1 MAIDLGNG
9 FVVSDS
15 LVTGQKKQTDADRAN
30 AVLTQY
36 GGLQGIANSGMSL
49 TKLLEAL
56 SGAKWNIPL
65 FDNITAGQAISAYQ
79 KGTLPSTGD
88 AKKAIQSGEYN
99 GTVQDYM
106 NENIAKATGV
116 EYTKGSGNQTLDD
129 LNNAVGAAPSGSSS
143 GTSYLDQL
151 TAIQNSGNAPSSNMQ
166 GWADGFI
173 NKLGKAQSGG
183 DSKEDAFNKMWAS
196 YADGNPDHASPELQ
210 AVLRQMAGLDGG
222 NSGSGDVDTGSDYVS
237 MPSNPV
243 STPSGTFPNNGGSFS
258 PVTTPVTTPG
268 TFPGAGGSSS
278 SGTGGSSSSATLPNA
293 PGLNTGNG
301 TSGTPVDAFAQ
312 YLANVTDSGYN
323 KQMSGS
329 IADLENLYKDLFGNI
344 QSGDYTKKPY
354 YQTILESYGL
364 AGDAAADNAVAGSV
378 GSNGGNLDSYAAA
391 NAKRQQLAYKNAAQG
406 AALDAYNAEIGNLI
420 KTLGDMGVNVND
432 LYATWAQN
440 LHSERGTAADVL
452 LGQLGI
458 DRDKYVTDVQAA
470 VDKYLGELGLEG
482 TKVQADA
489 DKYLGELS
497 TNLGMSQIEADKY
510 LGDLNASLGMS
521 QIEADKQMNADTLS
535 AQKEI
540 ARMESELQT
549 KIAQIESASETERQR
564 LITEASIIVAQIEDA
579 NKRYGYELDAE
590 TQKAKAKLQAQ
601 ADKYGYDTQYNLGL
615 YESMNSATKEAVEA
629 SSTEKQKALAIR
641 REDGEAAYNEYLA
654 SLPEEKR
661 QSVSSYVDQY
671 FKADSASLA
680 PSKSLDIIA
689 SAVGADMSSGKS
701 FEDAL
706 EYRWAAFIASNPQY
720 NNAENFD
727 NALSYIASK
736 VGYNG

>member
-65 FDNITAGQAISAYQ
+65 FDNITAGQALSAYQ

-88 AKKAIQSGEYN
+88 AKKAIQSGEYD

-116 EYTKGSGNQTLDD
+116 EYTQGSGNQTLDD

-151 TAIQNSGNAPSSNMQ
+151 TAIQNSGNAPSANME
-166 GWADGFI
+166 GWADSFI

-196 YADGNPDHASPELQ
+196 YAEGNPDHASPELQ

-222 NSGSGDVDTGSDYVS
+222 DSGSVDVDTGSDYVS

-243 STPSGTFPNNGGSFS
+243 STPSGTFPNNGGSSS

-268 TFPGAGGSSS
+268 TFPGTGGSSF
-278 SGTGGSSSSATLPNA
+278 SGTGGTFPGTFPNTSGSSV
-293 PGLNTGNG
+293 GGG
-301 TSGTPVDAFAQ
+301 TSGAPVDAFAQ

-329 IADLENLYKDLFGNI
+329 IADLEGLYKELFGNI

-364 AGDAAADNAVAGSV
+364 AGDAAADDAVAGSV

-391 NAKRQQLAYKNAAQG
+391 NAKRQQLAFKNAAQG
-406 AALDAYNAEIGNLI
+406 AALDAYNAEVGNLI

-458 DRDKYVTDVQAA
+458 DRDKYVTDAQAA

-521 QIEADKQMNADTLS
+521 QIEADKQMNADTLA

-540 ARMESELQT
+540 AQMESNLQSLIAEIQSATDIRKQELI
-549 KIAQIESASETERQR
+549 K
-564 LITEASIIVAQIEDA
+564 EATLAV
-579 NKRYGYELDAE
+579 
-590 TQKAKAKLQAQ
+590 AKLEAQ
-601 ADKYGYDTQYNLGL
+601 AAKYGYDVSSLTEQNVQLLKNEAAKLGYDMEYL
-615 YESMNSATKEAVEA
+615 MATTVPQISESKPAVEA
-629 SSTEKQKALAIR
+629 SSTEKQKALELAR
-641 REDGEAAYNEYLA
+641 NGDVDGLNEFVD

-661 QSVSSYVDQY
+661 ESITTYVEKWKDAITEQELSD
-671 FKADSASLA
+671 FKRYVKQAMDH
-680 PSKSLDIIA
+680 
-689 SAVGADMSSGKS
+689 GKS
-701 FEDAL
+701 YDNATA
-706 EYRWAAFIASNPQY
+706 YAWSQFIAKYPQR
-720 NNAENFD
+720 NNEQVKHKLYERFEND
-727 NALSYIASK
+727 YTTT
-736 VGYNG
+736 Y

>member
-1 MAIDLGNG
+1 MIING
-9 FVVSDS
+9 FNTAGKS
-15 LVTGQKKQTDADRAN
+15 GADLLSFGSGGADWSKVGIFNKISADQLAN
-30 AVLTQY
+30 AYLR
-36 GGLQGIANSGMSL
+36 GDLFGLEDGFI
-49 TKLLEAL
+49 EAR
-56 SGAKWNIPL
+56 K
-65 FDNITAGQAISAYQ
+65 
-79 KGTLPSTGD
+79 
-88 AKKAIQSGEYN
+88 SGEYT
-99 GTVQDYM
+99 GTFNDWR
-106 NENIAKATGV
+106 NEKLHEVFGV
-116 EYTKGSGNQTLDD
+116 EYDKPSGWANKSSGNQTLDD

-143 GTSYLDQL
+143 GTDYLDQL
-151 TAIQNSGNAPSSNMQ
+151 TAIQNSGNAPSANME
-166 GWADGFI
+166 GWADSFI

-183 DSKEDAFNKMWAS
+183 DSKEEAFNKMWAN
-196 YADGNPDHASPELQ
+196 YAESNPDHASPELQ
-210 AVLRQMAGLDGG
+210 AVLRQMAGLDGDNNASVSG
-222 NSGSGDVDTGSDYVS
+222 NY
-237 MPSNPV
+237 
-243 STPSGTFPNNGGSFS
+243 GGI
-258 PVTTPVTTPG
+258 VTTPTTPSASASVNPSS
-268 TFPGAGGSSS
+268 TFPSTGTSGVVSSAPVTLPS
-278 SGTGGSSSSATLPNA
+278 TGGST
-293 PGLNTGNG
+293 
-301 TSGTPVDAFAQ
+301 TSGTISGDGADALAQ
-312 YLANVTDSGYN
+312 YLAMIGDSGYN

-329 IADLENLYKDLFGNI
+329 IADLENLYKELFGNI
-344 QSGDYTKKPY
+344 QDGDYTKKPY

-364 AGDAAADNAVAGSV
+364 AGDAAADDAVAASV

-440 LHSERGTAADVL
+440 LDSERGTAADVL

-458 DRDKYVTDVQAA
+458 DRDKYVTDAQAA

-497 TNLGMSQIEADKY
+497 TSLGMSQIEADKY
-510 LGDLNASLGMS
+510 LGELGIDRDKYLGDLNASLGMN
-521 QIEADKQMNADTLS
+521 QIEADKQMNADTLA
-535 AQKEI
+535 AQREI

-549 KIAQIESASETERQR
+549 KLAQIESASETERQR

-615 YESMNSATKEAVEA
+615 YESMNSATKETVEA

-689 SAVGADMSSGKS
+689 SAVGAEMASGTS

-706 EYRWAAFIASNPQY
+706 ERRWAAFIASNPQY
-720 NNAENFD
+720 NTPENFD